1 MNDLPQPPADGDG
14 LLEML
19 GSFRLSIDRE
29 PTVLPMNAQ
38 RLVCFL
44 ALHDGALLRQ
54 HVAGSLW
61 GDTNDQHASGSLRS
75 ALWRLGHP
83 TRPLV
88 EVDDVHLRLA
98 PSVAVDLYSSEEL
111 AHRLLDESHQPSD
124 TDLDEALL
132 ATELLPDWTEDWVL
146 LRRENHNQLRLRA
159 LEALCRKLTDMGR
172 FGQAVQ
178 AGMLAV
184 SGEPLRESAQ
194 RALIS
199 AHIAEGNVDAATT
212 QYDTFCELLHD
223 KLDLEPSE
231 EMKILVKG
239 LHR

>member
-1 MNDLPQPPADGDG
+1 MLSCEVRRLRVLHFHRRTTILNDLPQPPADGDV

-19 GSFRLSIDRE
+19 GSFRLRIDGE

-61 GDTNDQHASGSLRS
+61 GETND
-75 ALWRLGHP
+75 
-83 TRPLV
+83 
-88 EVDDVHLRLA
+88 
-98 PSVAVDLYSSEEL
+98 
-111 AHRLLDESHQPSD
+111 
-124 TDLDEALL
+124 
-132 ATELLPDWTEDWVL
+132 
-146 LRRENHNQLRLRA
+146 
-159 LEALCRKLTDMGR
+159 
-172 FGQAVQ
+172 QAVQ

-212 QYDTFCELLHD
+212 QYNTFRELLHD